1 MSDDRGDPGACT
13 EPELVEPVALCR
25 PDGHLAPEAVGWAR
39 RPLIDCALPGPWG
52 RRKLWDFWCVT
63 APGIVADLTYAN
75 VDVGGMVDVWF
86 HDLARDASATASTTV
101 PLARGMAMQ
110 PRAGEAQLR
119 HDGRKLR
126 LAFTDSAE
134 GTRLQAAFAAKQG
147 PFELDVLVE
156 QPPDHESLTVVIP
169 WSDRRF
175 QCTTKDVSRPATG
188 TIRWGDTEHTLAGA
202 DGDAW
207 GCLDFGRGKWPYR
220 TRWNWGAG
228 AAMVDGRRIGLQ
240 LGGKWTD
247 GTGMTENAL
256 VVDGRLSKL
265 SEELVWDYDPADWL
279 RPWRI
284 RTPRSDR
291 LDLTFTP
298 VYDKVTRIQ
307 AGIAA
312 SSVDQCFGHYAGTI
326 VPDDGPALEIG
337 DVFGWAEE
345 ATWRW

>member
-1 MSDDRGDPGACT
+1 
-13 EPELVEPVALCR
+13 
-25 PDGHLAPEAVGWAR
+25 
-39 RPLIDCALPGPWG
+39 
-52 RRKLWDFWCVT
+52 
-63 APGIVADLTYAN
+63 
-75 VDVGGMVDVWF
+75 VDVGGLVDVWF
-86 HDLARDASATASTTV
+86 HDFDRDATATAGAIV

-110 PRAGEAQLR
+110 ARAGESHLSHR
-119 HDGRKLR
+119 TRKLH
-126 LAFTDSAE
+126 LAFEDGPDATH
-134 GTRLQAAFAAKQG
+134 LQAAFLTDQG
-147 PFELDVLVE
+147 PFELDVRVE
-156 QPPDHESLTVVIP
+156 RPEGHESLTVVIP

-175 QCTTKDVSRPATG
+175 QCTTKDVSRPAVG
-188 TIRWGDTEHTLAGA
+188 TIRWGDQEHTLTGA
-202 DGDAW
+202 AGDAW

-228 AAMVDGRRIGLQ
+228 AGMVDGRRIGLQ

-279 RPWRI
+279 RPWHI

-291 LDLTFTP
+291 VDLTFAP
-298 VYDKVTRIQ
+298 VYDKVGRIQ

-312 SSVDQCFGHYAGTI
+312 SSVDQCFGHYAGTV
-326 VPDDGPALEIG
+326 VPDGGPALAVS
-337 DVFGWAEE
+337 DLFGWAEE